1 MRASSFRFNLIKL
14 IENVSGCVMNDS
26 RCQIHPVDSSK
37 LHEVRRAEG
46 GESLLTCS
54 GIIGMEWT
62 SENFKKPI
70 TVRTSEIHPITL
82 NNVLM

>member
-1 MRASSFRFNLIKL
+1 
-14 IENVSGCVMNDS
+14 MNDS

-70 TVRTSEIHPITL
+70 TVRTS
-82 NNVLM
+82 